1 MKKLLIALFFTAS
14 LSIDIFAGA
23 ELVGTTSA
31 NFIKIPPFARSAG
44 MGEAFTAVSDGTYG
58 LYYNP
63 AGITSVIGYEAQF
76 THINWFQNI
85 RYEYL
90 SLVAPVPYT
99 DTGKLGFALAWF
111 QIDQMTRTTALSS
124 YDPAYLETVD
134 WSQFSE
140 HFSPY
145 DLDLTLGYAMDIK
158 DFLSAGIT
166 VKYTS
171 QNIDKYSGS
180 NITADIG
187 FIYKQHFNGSY
198 LRLGVDISNLGS
210 DLKLY
215 SQAFEPPHIFKAGMS
230 DELKIWTGTLL
241 ISAQAII
248 NPDYDPL
255 YSIGFEYWVYEIFA
269 LRFGYETGAFD
280 RPTFGLGFRY
290 WNMEI
295 DYAYINYNEL
305 GATHRFSILYNW
317 GTPSAKLKVSP
328 YIFSPNNDKF
338 IDTTVFTP
346 ILKLQDKVRSI
357 KLNIYGTDSSTLL
370 AKIPVQDKL
379 QKSILWG
386 GIIAGT
392 VLPDGVYQANI
403 TAEYDN
409 GTADSNKVP
418 VEIDNTPP
426 EVRVDGDPKLV
437 KPNQKDALIIPATFT
452 FFAQDRNKIAKWQFV
467 IWDYNKKI
475 FLTTSGIGEPPLSY
489 IWDGTGINN
498 QYVQTGEV
506 YYYSFI
512 AFDTL
517 GNRAQTKTEAIVVL
531 LKEIKLSFASDALFD
546 LGKADVKITAYSV
559 LKTMKDV
566 IDKYPES
573 DILVAGYTDN
583 IQPLGIKYKDNK
595 ELSKARAEAVKFFM
609 VNLLGYEEKRI
620 STEGKGEE
628 NPIADNETLEG
639 RLKNRRV
646 EIVIKST
653 IYK

>member
-1 MKKLLIALFFTAS
+1 M
-14 LSIDIFAGA
+14 
-23 ELVGTTSA
+23 GTTST
-31 NFIKIPPFARSAG
+31 NFVKIPPFARAAG

-63 AGITSVIGYEAQF
+63 AGLTSVIGYEAQF

-85 RYEYL
+85 NYEHL
-90 SLVAPVPYT
+90 ALVSPVPYT
-99 DTGKLGFALAWF
+99 DTGKLGLALAWF
-111 QIDQMTRTTALSS
+111 RVDELTRTTALPS
-124 YDPAYLETVD
+124 YDPSYLETYPYYTLTD
-134 WSQFSE
+134 

-145 DLDLTLGYAMDIK
+145 DLGVTLGYAMDIR

-166 VKYTS
+166 IKYIS
-171 QNIDKYSGS
+171 QTIDTYTGF

-187 FIYKQHFNGSY
+187 FLYKQYYNGNF

-210 DLKLY
+210 ELKMHSL
-215 SQAFEPPHIFKAGMS
+215 AFDPPRIFNCGLS
-230 DELKIWTGTLL
+230 DELNMWGGAFL
-241 ISAQAII
+241 ISAQAVI

-255 YSIGFEYWVYEIFA
+255 YSIGFEYWFYEMFA
-269 LRFGYETGAFD
+269 IRAGYKTGAFD
-280 RPTFGLGFRY
+280 SPTFGLGVRY
-290 WNMEI
+290 WGMEL
-295 DYAYINYNEL
+295 DYAYVNYTDL
-305 GATHRFSILYNW
+305 GATHRVSLLYSW

-328 YIFSPNNDKF
+328 YVFSPNGDKF
-338 IDTTVFTP
+338 LDTTVFTP
-346 ILKLQDKVRSI
+346 LLKLQDKVRSI
-357 KLNIYGTDSSTLL
+357 KLNIYGTDGSTLL
-370 AKIPVQDKL
+370 AKLPVQDKL

-386 GIIAGT
+386 GMVGGK
-392 VLPDGVYQANI
+392 VLPDGVYQASI

-409 GTADSNKVP
+409 GTTESNRVP

-426 EVRVDGDPKLV
+426 EVRVDGDPKLI

-452 FFAQDRNKIAKWQFV
+452 FFAQDRNKVAKWQFV

-475 FLTTSGIGEPPLSY
+475 FHSTSGTGEPPLSY
-489 IWDGTGINN
+489 IWDGKGVNN

-506 YYYSFI
+506 YYYSFV
-512 AFDTL
+512 AFDSV
-517 GNRAQTKTEAIVVL
+517 GNRAQTPTQAVVVL

-546 LGKADVKITAYSV
+546 LGKADVKISAYSV

-566 IDKYPES
+566 IDKNPES
-573 DILVAGYTDN
+573 DIMVAGYTDN
-583 IQPLGIKYKDNK
+583 IQPNAGLKYKDNK

-620 STEGKGEE
+620 TTEGYGED
-628 NPIADNETLEG
+628 NPIADNTTPEG

-646 EIVIKST
+646 EIVIRST